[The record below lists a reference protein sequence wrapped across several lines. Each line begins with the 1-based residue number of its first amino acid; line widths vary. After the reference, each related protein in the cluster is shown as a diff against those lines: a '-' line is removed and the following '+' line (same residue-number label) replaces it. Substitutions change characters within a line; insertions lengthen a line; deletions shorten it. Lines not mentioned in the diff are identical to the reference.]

1 MVAGG
6 AELCSCLFQALIQ
19 TQVNAPNTFDLSLGR
34 ETLIK
39 TFGTKLPGQF
49 RPWPHGADECP
60 RVPAFLPNLDKLA
73 LPDQIAENP
82 QERLEGHIPG
92 EHILFVITPDRI
104 HYFSHRLQ
112 IIPDQGVS
120 AVGAQL
126 EAIFEE
132 FTICLHD
139 FVDLVEKF
147 RLKNPLL
154 LPAPPAQPVDAITQ
168 RRIALFVE
176 QIDDLSSEL
185 LLLRF
190 PRHPFVK
197 IHQVRFVD
205 PGVSR
210 VDDDEHLGGEIGAL
224 AVEDY
229 ARHLHLF
236 CQLRM
241 FLAKEMERRQPVLA
255 VDDKE
260 LALGLAL
267 KTDAFGEIRTA
278 KAQGFVGKQKNRT
291 GNQGLTHRSLVEV
304 NDLADFPTVQNPL
317 ERFFAFFDAGNE
329 PSHFVF
335 AGLLRFDF
343 FTFKIVAAG
352 ETDSI

>member
-1 MVAGG
+1 
-6 AELCSCLFQALIQ
+6 
-19 TQVNAPNTFDLSLGR
+19 
-34 ETLIK
+34 
-39 TFGTKLPGQF
+39 
-49 RPWPHGADECP
+49 
-60 RVPAFLPNLDKLA
+60 
-73 LPDQIAENP
+73 
-82 QERLEGHIPG
+82 
-92 EHILFVITPDRI
+92 
-104 HYFSHRLQ
+104 
-112 IIPDQGVS
+112 
-120 AVGAQL
+120 
-126 EAIFEE
+126 
-132 FTICLHD
+132 LHD

-260 LALGLAL
+260 LALGLA
-267 KTDAFGEIRTA
+267 
-278 KAQGFVGKQKNRT
+278 
-291 GNQGLTHRSLVEV
+291 
-304 NDLADFPTVQNPL
+304 
-317 ERFFAFFDAGNE
+317 
-329 PSHFVF
+329 
-335 AGLLRFDF
+335 
-343 FTFKIVAAG
+343 
-352 ETDSI
+352 